1 MADLSSTSNGS
12 TSGGKTFPF
21 MKLAPELRN
30 HVYGFVFQGI
40 DEIPTAPGP
49 TSRQSDPCHVHYK
62 SIKDLQPYLA
72 LPQTSHCIRQES
84 LSMLFES
91 YITRHSWLVAS
102 KDNAT
107 ALADLTGFVCALA
120 PARAQDMQL
129 CLCFDTRK
137 SPDNAALSA
146 PQG

>member
-1 MADLSSTSNGS
+1 
-12 TSGGKTFPF
+12 

-40 DEIPTAPGP
+40 DEIPAAPGP
-49 TSRQSDPCHVHYK
+49 ASRPIDSCHVHYK

-72 LPQTSHCIRQES
+72 LPQTSQLIRHES

-91 YITRHSWLVAS
+91 YIARHSWLVAS

-107 ALADLTGFVCALA
+107 ALSDLTGFVCALT
-120 PARAQDMQL
+120 PARARDVQF
-129 CLCFDTRK
+129 CLCFDTRE
-137 SPDNAALSA
+137 SSEHAALSTL
-146 PQG
+146 